1 VKITVKAG
9 LFAKWYMYV
18 NTRHKYYRDLRI
30 LAQDTKY
37 FKYMS
42 FNVYTAEGQ
51 HRERD
56 FYMPN
61 AC

>member
-42 FNVYTAEGQ
+42 FNVYGAEGQ

-56 FYMPN
+56 F
-61 AC
+61 